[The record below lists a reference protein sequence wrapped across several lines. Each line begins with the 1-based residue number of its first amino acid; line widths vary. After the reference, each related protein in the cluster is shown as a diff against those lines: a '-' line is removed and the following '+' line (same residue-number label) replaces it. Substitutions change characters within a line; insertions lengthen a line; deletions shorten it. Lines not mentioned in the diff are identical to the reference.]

1 MNNGGMAHRKLTE
14 KELDRMLDIA
24 ASGPLSYR
32 PRIDD
37 ALMELGLLQWYDE
50 DPSNLSVEWNTSV
63 PFFAKNGR
71 VLEEWYD
78 FKPPYASAAKS

>member
-1 MNNGGMAHRKLTE
+1 MAHRKLTE
-14 KELDRMLDIA
+14 KELYRMLDIA
-24 ASGPLSYR
+24 ASGPLSY
-32 PRIDD
+32 ISGKDK

-50 DPSNLSVEWNTSV
+50 DPSNLSIEWNTSV

-78 FKPPYASAAKS
+78 FKRPDASVC

>member
-32 PRIDD
+32 PWIDD

-63 PFFAKNGR
+63 PFFAKNSR

-78 FKPPYASAAKS
+78 FKPPYPSAAKS